1 MVTRLKSKNLQSK
14 NQKKPD
20 ANHEKLDEIQK
31 KPVRLTK
38 GLLYIVNKKLQ
49 EMDSSARLQKID
61 EYFNNSTQRYV
72 KFDEI
77 NYRQNP
83 KQNHT
88 EESLAVMHK
97 AYFDLSSIAKPV
109 HDTIGVFEGNLMLYS
124 LDWNFAPS
132 VSEFMRLHNGG
143 VEAEISRP
151 DLFRFIKL
159 PDDYN
164 RPNLGVDFFEELS
177 WNEEGSILV
186 EASQLS
192 KFFLIF
198 DISKWLFGPAD
209 YRLVCSGDRTAFCE
223 CRDIYTILWSS
234 TIFRRIFQEEGIE
247 GPLKIG
253 SANELASS
261 GNMTAVHQLIENMF
275 AVYLALLGF
284 EEKLRRAEIKLY
296 DSNELN
302 RFAAFQIKVLAE
314 KLEAAKECQT
324 HYVDYLSDEWGY

>member
-1 MVTRLKSKNLQSK
+1 MSGHSMVTRFKSRNLQSE

-20 ANHEKLDEIQK
+20 DNHEKLDEIQK

-38 GLLYIVNKKLQ
+38 DLLYIVNKKLQ

-77 NYRQNP
+77 TYRQSS

-132 VSEFMRLHNGG
+132 VSEFMRLRNGE
-143 VEAEISRP
+143 VEVEISRP

-186 EASQLS
+186 EASKLS

-198 DISKWLFGPAD
+198 DMSRWLFGSAD
-209 YRLVCSGDRTAFCE
+209 YRLVCSGDRRHSFCE

-234 TIFRRIFQEEGIE
+234 EIFRRIFQEEGLE
-247 GPLKIG
+247 GPLNIG

-261 GNMTAVHQLIENMF
+261 GNMTAVRQLINNMF
-275 AVYLALLGF
+275 AVYLALVGL
-284 EEKLRRAEIKLY
+284 EEKLGEGEVKLY
-296 DSNELN
+296 DS
-302 RFAAFQIKVLAE
+302 
-314 KLEAAKECQT
+314 
-324 HYVDYLSDEWGY
+324 